1 MEIFRQLVTMYR
13 DVFVQNGWLCG
24 SISLSY
30 IHLHK
35 SKVILSSFHNF
46 QKQTFLS
53 IPNLKIKKDEDILD
67 ILVCILELFFCKKLD
82 FQNEENGQNPIQA
95 LTNIQ
100 KKVAAI
106 ESYISSRVE
115 ESRGASGEEVDPF
128 ILDSFIPF
136 VNRILQN
143 QNRVARN
150 LWDSEIFISLAP
162 QFNVLKPIWIS
173 TADEIQNPLKY
184 LVVSDDSLLPSTIK
198 MPRVLQSDNLTLE
211 FTHVLYQNLDS
222 LVIPE
227 LKKAILY
234 VNYSEYPSFTQ
245 HVLEYF
251 DTLPD
256 SDGEPSCW
264 DFLPP
269 EGRYFI
275 SELKWAVYSQ
285 FVDNFYYLRPGYQIS
300 PRPFEE
306 YFIKQVRSAIDRF
319 DLLKQELKKQEALKQ
334 TDLDSCLHKWFA
346 YLSQQT
352 VMKKLLL
359 QLLKHRT
366 DVWDPVE
373 NVLILCIEYNRR
385 DPYESIGNS
394 ASFFVIKPTEDK
406 AGKVVKVLR
415 EYNKDLDQSYWEGY
429 LHLRRGGTTAPTE
442 TT

>member
-1 MEIFRQLVTMYR
+1 MYR
-13 DVFVQNGWLCG
+13 DVFAFNGWVCG
-24 SISLSY
+24 SISLTY

-35 SKVILSSFHNF
+35 SRVFLSSFHNF
-46 QKQTFLS
+46 QKLTSPS
-53 IPNLKIKKDEDILD
+53 IPNLNIKKDEDILD
-67 ILVCILELFFCKKLD
+67 ILVCVLELFFCKKLQ
-82 FQNEENGQNPIQA
+82 FQKEENTQIPITA
-95 LTNIQ
+95 VIDFQ

-106 ESYISSRVE
+106 ESYISNRVE

-143 QNRVARN
+143 QNRVARD

-162 QFNVLKPIWIS
+162 QFKVLKPIWMS
-173 TADEIQNPLKY
+173 TVDELQNPLKY

-211 FTHVLYQNLDS
+211 FTHVLYRGLDS

-234 VNYSEYPSFTQ
+234 VNYSEYLFFTQ

-269 EGRYFI
+269 EDGNFI

-285 FVDNFYYLRPGYQIS
+285 FSENFYYLRPLEKIS
-300 PRPFEE
+300 PRPFED
-306 YFIKQVRSAIDRF
+306 YFIKQVRSATDRF
-319 DLLKQELKKQEALKQ
+319 DLLKKELKEKEDLKQ
-334 TDLDSCLHKWFA
+334 TTLDSCLHKWFA

-394 ASFFVIKPTEDK
+394 SSFFVIKPTEDK
-406 AGKVVKVLR
+406 AGKVVQALSG
-415 EYNKDLDQSYWEGY
+415 YNKDLDESYWEGY
-429 LHLRRGGTTAPTE
+429 LHLRRGGTNAPTE